1 MLHTSLADLTMNL
14 GDTAAADE
22 HARAALPVM
31 ERLGAMDDVVQLRAL
46 LVLCAI
52 AEERLADAA
61 AELERV
67 DAIDDRGT
75 LFGGIAFRQIGAAEL
90 ALARGEIA
98 VRAAHLPGVRGGP
111 GGAAA
116 AGDRADRHGAVG
128 HARRID
134 RARGACLPRGDR
146 RRRRLRPRACSPTSR
161 ERLLRVL
168 DPANPHLDYP
178 VAGLALFALGAWGLL
193 RDAAP
198 VGRRGRA
205 ARPRRA
211 LRLQPDDP
219 DDGVGAD
226 RAARRGAR
234 PRPDRRAARRASAT
248 GGRRSC
254 STRRTASSSGSP
266 ARGAACSCAP
276 RAARR
281 SPSRRCRRAASS
293 RPRR

>member
-1 MLHTSLADLTMNL
+1 MNL
-14 GDTAAADE
+14 GDTAAAEE

-46 LVLCAI
+46 LALCAI

-61 AELERV
+61 AELERL

-75 LFGGIAFRQIGAAEL
+75 LFGGIAFRKIGAGEL

-111 GGAAA
+111 GGRAA
-116 AGDRADRHGAVG
+116 AGDRADRPGAVG

-134 RARGACLPRGDR
+134 RARGARLPRDDR
-146 RRRRLRPRACSPTSR
+146 RRRRVRPRGVRDQPRARPPRARPGEPASRLPGHRPRAVR
-161 ERLLRVL
+161 ARRLG
-168 DPANPHLDYP
+168 PA
-178 VAGLALFALGAWGLL
+178 AR
-193 RDAAP
+193 RD
-198 VGRRGRA
+198 VRRRRGRA

-226 RAARRGAR
+226 RAGAPRRAPPAGSPRCATSLGDRRPPRAARRGAR
-234 PRPDRRAARRASAT
+234 PR
-248 GGRRSC
+248 
-254 STRRTASSSGSP
+254 
-266 ARGAACSCAP
+266 
-276 RAARR
+276 
-281 SPSRRCRRAASS
+281 RAASGD
-293 RPRR
+293 